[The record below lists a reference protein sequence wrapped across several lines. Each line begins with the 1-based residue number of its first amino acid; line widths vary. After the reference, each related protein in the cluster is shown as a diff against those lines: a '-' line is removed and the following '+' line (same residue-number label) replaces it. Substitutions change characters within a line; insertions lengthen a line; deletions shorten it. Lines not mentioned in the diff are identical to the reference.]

1 MADQA
6 THWHHRVRQVRLEAP
21 HDLQRRA
28 SSRPALASP
37 TAVLLAEGSHD
48 RWHGAERQIIAIPC
62 IMIRRQSHSLMIGIV
77 TETDLFFLK
86 FKVVNTRY
94 AEKLFQKVSEF
105 ALKHN
110 AMMFVVVCDQ
120 LGQA

>member
-1 MADQA
+1 
-6 THWHHRVRQVRLEAP
+6 
-21 HDLQRRA
+21 
-28 SSRPALASP
+28 
-37 TAVLLAEGSHD
+37 
-48 RWHGAERQIIAIPC
+48 
-62 IMIRRQSHSLMIGIV
+62 MIRRQSHSLMIGIV

-94 AEKLFQKVSEF
+94 AEKLFQKVSEL